1 MPVDVK
7 PRILTTAIND
17 DDNTASLALALDVAD
32 YFELDAAKARAIAA
46 AVGKVVSKWRQ
57 EAAGDTTQIRVVCV
71 TLSCL
76 VAPIMAGPRE
86 RAGWVKT
93 AQRRR
98 EVLTRPSAPE

>member
-17 DDNTASLALALDVAD
+17 DDNTASHALALDVAD
-32 YFELDAAKARAIAA
+32 YFELDAARARAIAA

-57 EAAGDTTQIRVVCV
+57 EAGHNADPRRCV
-71 TLSCL
+71 TVSCL